1 MDGGK
6 MKRIELKVVIE
17 VPDGEGGWTLG
28 ECGEH
33 MIKYL
38 EGNSSPD
45 EWKLISLDAK
55 AVRIRSSRRMES
67 Q

>member
-1 MDGGK
+1 

-17 VPDGEGGWTLG
+17 VPDGEGGWTPG
-28 ECGEH
+28 ECGEY

-38 EGNSSPD
+38 EGNRSPD

-55 AVRIRSSRRMES
+55 AIRNTIKQEDGKPLMYT
-67 Q
+67 